1 MTWMQRRFF
10 ERRERERVI
19 RMQNEW
25 DRRREAEGEE
35 TLAAL
40 ASLSEPQRRAIER
53 VLQRVIDGRAAIL
66 ARSPDLPE
74 AALREARGAI
84 MGLQDLADGLRELWE
99 GRV

>member
-1 MTWMQRRFF
+1 MNWMQRAWF
-10 ERRERERVI
+10 ERRARE
-19 RMQNEW
+19 W
-25 DRRREAEGEE
+25 AARRGLGGDE

-40 ASLSEPQRRAIER
+40 NGLSEAEREALLR
-53 VLQRVIDGRAAIL
+53 VLQRVIDGRVAIL

-74 AALREARGAI
+74 TALREARGAI

>member
-10 ERRERERVI
+10 ERRARE
-19 RMQNEW
+19 W
-25 DRRREAEGEE
+25 ASRRGLGGDE
-35 TLAAL
+35 TVAAL
-40 ASLSEPQRRAIER
+40 AGLSEVEREALLR
-53 VLQRVIDGRAAIL
+53 VLQRVIDGRVAIL

-74 AALREARGAI
+74 SALREARGAI